1 MFFIWKRGIYLISII
16 LFSLTRRKNKEHF
29 TQSKVFRPNLLLLQ
43 LQHCSLL
50 RKVREKTLVS
60 EVTGEKRSIS
70 RYLVQ
75 MRENTD
81 QKNPEY
87 RHFSRYVSL
96 PTNVKKQKEESEKSF
111 RPLWER
117 KKLKNSAMWNFR
129 NIAIKKTILKI
140 SEHPLP
146 I

>member
-1 MFFIWKRGIYLISII
+1 M
-16 LFSLTRRKNKEHF
+16 
-29 TQSKVFRPNLLLLQ
+29 
-43 LQHCSLL
+43 
-50 RKVREKTLVS
+50 S

-87 RHFSRYVSL
+87 GHFSRYVSL